1 MGNEENLYNPTYIKA
16 EKEYIS
22 GVGRKEAILIGIF
35 SMIVFI
41 ISIIIYQIKNDLAS
55 AMLFCL
61 IGVAVSFFLNVKNEA
76 NLSVLMFIFFM
87 FKYVKEQQRFRYE
100 YQKEWE

>member
-1 MGNEENLYNPTYIKA
+1 MDNEKLYNPIYIKA
-16 EKEYIS
+16 EKEYIP
-22 GVGRKEAILIGIF
+22 GVGRKELMLIAIF
-35 SMIVFI
+35 VTAVFI
-41 ISIIIYQIKNDLAS
+41 ISFIMYQIKGNLAS
-55 AMLFCL
+55 TMLFFM

-87 FKYVKEQQRFRYE
+87 FKYVKEQQMFMYK

>member
-1 MGNEENLYNPTYIKA
+1 MDNEKLYNPTYIKA
-16 EKEYIS
+16 EKEYIP
-22 GVGRKEAILIGIF
+22 GVGRKELMLIGIF
-35 SMIVFI
+35 VTAVLI
-41 ISIIIYQIKNDLAS
+41 ISIIMYQIKGDLAS
-55 AMLFCL
+55 TMLFFM

-87 FKYVKEQQRFRYE
+87 FQYVKEQQIFMYK